1 MSAPLGPEVAEARN
15 IHLNDAGYQYE
26 LDHLRDNPQSKPA
39 EKKPAEVV
47 TPEVGGDAA
56 KGSPATTLVDTE
68 ISEEE
73 KPKGLAF
80 MLIISMSSQYLLAI
94 PMRY

>member
-15 IHLNDAGYQYE
+15 LHLPHDDLQHN
-26 LDHLRDNPQSKPA
+26 NA
-39 EKKPAEVV
+39 EKVQSQVAI
-47 TPEVGGDAA
+47 PEGKDIA
-56 KGSPATTLVDTE
+56 KASPATTLVDTE

-80 MLIISMSSQYLLAI
+80 MLIISK
-94 PMRY
+94 